1 MIRVPAS
8 MFCGFVALAL
18 ALALALAFAAGAAEP
33 SRAKPQAWIA
43 AWGSSPEAS
52 APNPKDPLL
61 SLDGQTVRQ
70 RVRVS
75 VGGAEIRVRLSNEL
89 GAAPITVGAATVG
102 LATDPASVKPGSIRP
117 LTFGGRRTVTIPASA
132 PVLSDPLA
140 LPVASREEISVS
152 LYFPQA
158 VRSPTVHSAAL
169 KRAVVTGPGDFTDT
183 EHVEAKAT
191 STSSILLSGVLVAP
205 AKPTRVLVALG
216 DSITD
221 GIGSSDEAD
230 SGWTGD
236 LVRRVAKAGLALA
249 VVNQGI
255 GGNQLSHEGFGQ
267 SALARFDRDV
277 LAQAGVTHVVV
288 LEGTNDIGFTGVKL
302 GGKYLADPADVRTPQ
317 ELIGAYRQ
325 LIARAHARGLKIVGA
340 TLMPFEGATLP
351 GYYSE
356 TKEATRQAVNAWIRS
371 GGAFDGVIDFDA
383 ALRDP
388 ARPTRLQA
396 RYASGDKLHPNDA
409 GHQAMADA
417 VDLSLFK

>member
-1 MIRVPAS
+1 MTRVLAS
-8 MFCGFVALAL
+8 MFCGFGALAM
-18 ALALALAFAAGAAEP
+18 AFAAGAAEP
-33 SRAKPQAWIA
+33 HRARPQTWIT
-43 AWGSSPEAS
+43 AWGSSPQAS
-52 APNPKDPLL
+52 EPNPKDPLL
-61 SLDGQTVRQ
+61 SVDGQTVRQ

-75 VGGAEIRVRLSNEL
+75 VGGAQIRILLSNQF
-89 GAAPITVGAATVG
+89 GAAPVTVGAATVG
-102 LATDPASVKPGSIRP
+102 LAADPASVKPGSIRP
-117 LTFGGRRTVTIPASA
+117 LTFGGRRTVTIPPGA
-132 PVLSDPLA
+132 PVLSDPVA
-140 LPVASREEISVS
+140 LPVAAGEELSLS

-158 VRSPTVHSAAL
+158 VPSPTVHSAAL
-169 KRAVVTGPGDFTDT
+169 KRAVVTGPGDFTGA
-183 EHVEAKAT
+183 EHVEAKGT
-191 STSSILLSGVLVAP
+191 STSSMLVSAVLVAP
-205 AKPTRVLVALG
+205 ARSTRVLVALG

-221 GIGSSDEAD
+221 GIGSSVEAD
-230 SGWTGD
+230 SGWTSD
-236 LVRRVAKAGLALA
+236 LVRRVAKSGLALA

-288 LEGTNDIGFTGVKL
+288 LEGTNDIGFPGVKL
-302 GGKYLADPADVRTPQ
+302 GGKYLADPADVRTPD

-325 LIARAHARGLKIVGA
+325 LIARAHAHGLRIVGA
-340 TLMPFEGATLP
+340 TLTPFEGTTLP

-356 TKEATRQAVNAWIRS
+356 AKEATRQAVNAWIRS

-388 ARPTRLQA
+388 AHPTRLQA
-396 RYASGDKLHPNDA
+396 RYASGDNLHPNDA